1 MKKKIFLFSLLF
13 ILGLSGCA
21 SYGITEEDV
30 YAVATNAAMGT
41 PPPPQH
47 QTAAAALLSITLTP
61 TPIGD
66 DRTVDIAATMI
77 YDNMAAGMTQQ
88 ATERELA
95 QQKAAA
101 TATAVSI
108 QATAQRRE
116 ELNAQ
121 ATQGAREA
129 ATAYSQNQF
138 ATATQQAYFIE
149 ATASKDAWIAEA
161 AATERSWQITATVD
175 AQLLALDLQNMATQ
189 QAAEAIRLEG
199 ESRQIEL
206 AVERQQ
212 IKNKADAI
220 LPWTLVIAALI
231 VAGGMAYSASKIKE
245 FKRNPDGTFNLP
257 ALQDK
262 KGGWTIFR
270 PDLLPMFGASIGN
283 DGVIDYQAPED
294 REEQAEVTRRSQAVE
309 AVRALPPGRERQAL
323 EITNGAFG
331 TGQNIADAQIE
342 ILPPGSGPAALG
354 DVNPVLD
361 ELEGQILDE

>member
-1 MKKKIFLFSLLF
+1 MKKKILLFSLL
-13 ILGLSGCA
+13 LVLSLSSCA
-21 SYGITEEDV
+21 SYGITKEDA
-30 YAVATNAAMGT
+30 YAVATNAALGT

-61 TPIGD
+61 TPNGD

-88 ATERELA
+88 AMERELA
-95 QQKAAA
+95 EQKAAA
-101 TATAVSI
+101 TATAISI

-129 ATAYSQNQF
+129 ATAHAQNQF

-149 ATASKDAWIAEA
+149 ATASKEAWIAEA
-161 AATERSWQITATVD
+161 AATERSWQITATVEG
-175 AQLLALDLQNMATQ
+175 QFLAIELKHLATQ
-189 QAAEAIRLEG
+189 QAAETIRLEG
-199 ESRQIEL
+199 ESKQIEL

-231 VAGGMAYSASKIKE
+231 VAGGMAYSSSKIKE

-262 KGGWTIFR
+262 SGGWTLLR
-270 PDLLPMFGASIGN
+270 PDLLPTFGASVSKE
-283 DGVIDYQAPED
+283 GVIDYQGSHED
-294 REEQAEVTRRSQAVE
+294 QAEVTRRNQAVE
-309 AVRALPPGRERQAL
+309 ALRALPPGREKQAL
-323 EITNGAFG
+323 QITDGAFG
-331 TGQNIADAQIE
+331 AGRGIADTRVE
-342 ILPPGSGPAALG
+342 ILPIGSGPEASG
-354 DVNPVLD
+354 VGPILD